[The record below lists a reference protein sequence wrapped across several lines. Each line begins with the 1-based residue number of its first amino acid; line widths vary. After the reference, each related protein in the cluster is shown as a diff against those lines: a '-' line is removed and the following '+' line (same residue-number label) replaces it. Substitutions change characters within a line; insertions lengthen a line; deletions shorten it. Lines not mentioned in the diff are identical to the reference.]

1 MVLDVGLAGAVD
13 ELHLPGLGVP
23 AHHGRVLRRVVDLQG
38 GGLGHAA
45 AGGGRHQAAVRHV
58 TIVLKVKWI
67 KIKIIVIPGMRT
79 FEMSMEALLYYT
91 CNTSGFDLMAI
102 RLTGVEQFISKIP
115 KRR

>member
-1 MVLDVGLAGAVD
+1 MVLDVGLARAVD

-58 TIVLKVKWI
+58 TIVLKVNTE
-67 KIKIIVIPGMRT
+67 VI
-79 FEMSMEALLYYT
+79 E
-91 CNTSGFDLMAI
+91 I
-102 RLTGVEQFISKIP
+102 
-115 KRR
+115 

>member
-1 MVLDVGLAGAVD
+1 MNTLTTKFLISIYTYFFSEFTIMFAETLNEDMIGPVALDVGLAGAVD

-58 TIVLKVKWI
+58 TIVLKVNTE
-67 KIKIIVIPGMRT
+67 VI
-79 FEMSMEALLYYT
+79 E
-91 CNTSGFDLMAI
+91 I
-102 RLTGVEQFISKIP
+102 
-115 KRR
+115 

>member
-1 MVLDVGLAGAVD
+1 MALDVGLSGAVD

-58 TIVLKVKWI
+58 TIVLK
-67 KIKIIVIPGMRT
+67 IVMELITIHTVYSLSIMIMR
-79 FEMSMEALLYYT
+79 
-91 CNTSGFDLMAI
+91 
-102 RLTGVEQFISKIP
+102 P
-115 KRR
+115 K